1 MDRFSNLPARTENV
15 CTHLAGG
22 GEIIMLLILSRE
34 VASVNNY
41 EQYYSEKSFLDKVT
55 DCASKAGKE
64 VLIKAFQL
72 FYVLDKPD
80 VPLWA
85 KSAIIGAI
93 GYFILPVD
101 AIPDF
106 LPVAGYT
113 DDLGVM
119 AAALGT
125 VAMYVDDEV
134 TSKAEKKVDQLLG

>member
-1 MDRFSNLPARTENV
+1 M
-15 CTHLAGG
+15 
-22 GEIIMLLILSRE
+22 
-34 VASVNNY
+34 NNY
-41 EQYYSEKSFLDKVT
+41 EQYYSEKSFLDKVS

-72 FYVLDKPD
+72 FYVLDKPG
-80 VPLWA
+80 VPVWA
-85 KSAIIGAI
+85 KSVIIGAI

-113 DDLGVM
+113 DDLGVL
-119 AAALGT
+119 AAAIAT

-134 TSKAEKKVDQLLG
+134 TAKAERKVDQLLG

>member
-1 MDRFSNLPARTENV
+1 MPDTK
-15 CTHLAGG
+15 
-22 GEIIMLLILSRE
+22 
-34 VASVNNY
+34 NY
-41 EQYYSEKSFLDKVT
+41 IQYYSSESFWDKVT
-55 DCASKAGKE
+55 SCAAKAGRE

-80 VPLWA
+80 VPVWA

-106 LPVAGYT
+106 LPVVGYT
-113 DDLGVM
+113 DDLGVL
-119 AAALGT
+119 AAAIGT

-134 TSKAEKKVDQLLG
+134 TAKAERKVDQLLG